1 MKTFIEK
8 MEHKIKGLES
18 EIISELAFERVD
30 EDWLSKEQIIEQ
42 HEEEIGEIESRGDP
56 QDDENYI
63 WDNWYANG
71 YAQGFRNALD
81 EIKTHLKEE
90 SKKRWAW
97 TKK

>member
-8 MEHKIKGLES
+8 MEHKMKTLEGDK
-18 EIISELAFERVD
+18 ISEMAFERVD

-42 HEEEIGEIESRGDP
+42 HEEEIGEIESMCDP

-71 YAQGFRNALD
+71 YAQGFRDLL
-81 EIKTHLKEE
+81 ELLKKETW
-90 SKKRWAW
+90 KK
-97 TKK
+97 